1 MHSAR
6 FVVRQIP
13 VDLLDLPPV
22 GKILAQPD
30 ADINGEENAQIG
42 QRSPQIQSAPS
53 QQQRHHPERGRCDA
67 KVRGGGSEQ
76 TPRLH
81 LPDDRTSGKDRP
93 HQSGQEKLHRRSGDL
108 RAEPG
113 GAVRRTRKIFPK
125 ANGKDQKNP
134 IADADPQR
142 KAQSTAQQNLFFH
155 EKTPCS
161 SIDLM

>member
-6 FVVRQIP
+6 FLLRQIP

-30 ADINGEENAQIG
+30 TDINGEENAQIG

-81 LPDDRTSGKDRP
+81 LPDDRTSAPTSPDRKNCTAAP
-93 HQSGQEKLHRRSGDL
+93 ATSEPNRAAQSGAQGKYSPKQTAKIRRIPLLMQTPSGKPRAL
-108 RAEPG
+108 RS
-113 GAVRRTRKIFPK
+113 RIC
-125 ANGKDQKNP
+125 
-134 IADADPQR
+134 
-142 KAQSTAQQNLFFH
+142 FFM
-155 EKTPCS
+155 KKPPVPV
-161 SIDLM
+161 